1 LRQEV
6 IWDKSVRAKRQSA
19 GDRAT
24 RTHENIFMFTKQRRY
39 FYNPDQI
46 REPHK
51 SAVDYRYSTN
61 PMGRNPESVV
71 RIQTDS
77 YRGRHTATFP
87 PELVRRMLLP
97 SCDDNAVV
105 LDPFGGAGTTAMVA
119 LQLGFSAITID
130 INPDYTEE
138 ARDRIARAAVTY
150 PMDDDEDLA
159 PDDGDT
165 TSDTALAAD

>member
-1 LRQEV
+1 
-6 IWDKSVRAKRQSA
+6 
-19 GDRAT
+19 
-24 RTHENIFMFTKQRRY
+24 
-39 FYNPDQI
+39 
-46 REPHK
+46 
-51 SAVDYRYSTN
+51 
-61 PMGRNPESVV
+61 
-71 RIQTDS
+71 
-77 YRGRHTATFP
+77 
-87 PELVRRMLLP
+87 MLLP

-105 LDPFGGAGTTAMVA
+105 LDPFGAAGTTAMVA

-138 ARDRIARAAVTY
+138 ARDRIARAAATY